1 MMLEEPLVET
11 RARFRGSS
19 RARDVLSVTDTFD
32 LVVVAV
38 EQSSCS
44 TRSPARRHD

>member
-11 RARFRGSS
+11 RTGWTFEPPTCS
-19 RARDVLSVTDTFD
+19 SVTDTFD